1 MHFSRRFPFIFFLL
15 LCLLLP
21 DAVFGTVALD
31 VRINDLDKDLAANI
45 LARLRIYQ
53 QRENPKLSVGEMRR
67 LHRKAVADI
76 QSALEP
82 LGYYS
87 PGIESA
93 LVQTEGV
100 WHASYMITPGEPVR
114 VRSVV
119 VEATGP
125 GSGLSLFA
133 DLETQ
138 FPLQKGAVLKHEQ
151 YDEGKKKILKW
162 ARRNGFIEAQFVKKE
177 IRVHR
182 ENRQADIELLVDTGH
197 RFLFGRTHS
206 EQEVI
211 NNSLLHRYLPYKEG
225 EPYSQRE
232 LTNLQSILYDTGF
245 FSGVTVEPEFDRVS
259 EQRVPVA
266 LSLVPALRNR
276 YSFGLGYG
284 TDTGVRGKME
294 WKNRLFNERGH
305 KVQSSLQLS
314 QKLSKF
320 DAAYQIPVADPRYDA
335 MKYAGSWASEEWED
349 TKTDLLSVAAAVS
362 HAGPKYQYGATLEVR
377 DENYD
382 VGATSGS
389 SLLLLPKGSWSV
401 VFADNRINTENG
413 WRFSVEVT
421 GANEQLL
428 SDATFV
434 QVLGGVKG
442 ILSPFDQWRLIG
454 RFTLGST
461 YVDSIDDLPPSLRFY
476 AGGDQSVRGY
486 AYKSL
491 GPEDASGTVIGGRY
505 LQVGS
510 MEVEREITDL
520 WGVAAF
526 YDVGQATDDL
536 DVQLKNSVGAG
547 VRITL
552 PFGQI
557 RLDVGVPLQEADSA
571 YYLHFNVG
579 ADL

>member
-1 MHFSRRFPFIFFLL
+1 MLFLRPLPAIFFLF
-15 LCLLLP
+15 LCLLFP
-21 DAVFGTVALD
+21 DAVFGAVPLD
-31 VRINDLDKDLAANI
+31 VTISDVDQELSANI

-53 QRENPKLSVGEMRR
+53 QRENPRLSVGEMRR
-67 LHRKAVADI
+67 LHRKADTDI
-76 QSALEP
+76 KSALEP

-87 PGIESA
+87 PRIESA
-93 LVQTEGV
+93 LVNTDGV
-100 WHASYMITPGEPVR
+100 WHASYIITPGKPVR
-114 VRSVV
+114 VHSVA
-119 VEATGP
+119 VEVTGP

-133 DLETQ
+133 DLENQ
-138 FPLQKGAVLKHEQ
+138 VPLQKGAVLKHEQ
-151 YDEGKKKILKW
+151 YEDGKKKILSW
-162 ARRNGFIEAQFVKKE
+162 ARRNGFVEAQFSKKE

-182 ENRQADIELLVDTGH
+182 ERRQADIELLLDTGH
-197 RFLFGRTHS
+197 RFLFGKTHS
-206 EQEVI
+206 DQEVI
-211 NNSLLHRYLPYKEG
+211 NNGLLYRYLPYKEG
-225 EPYSQRE
+225 EPYSQRQ

-276 YSFGLGYG
+276 YSLGLGYG

-294 WKNRLFNERGH
+294 WKNRLFNKSGH

-335 MKYAGSWASEEWED
+335 MKYAGSWASEEWEE

-362 HAGPKYQYGATLEVR
+362 HAGPKYQYGVTLEVR
-377 DENYD
+377 DESYD
-382 VGATSGS
+382 VGVTSGY

-421 GANEQLL
+421 GANRQLF

-434 QVLGGVKG
+434 QAVGGIKG
-442 ILSPFDQWRLIG
+442 IWSPFDQWRLIG

-461 YVDSIDDLPPSLRFY
+461 FVDSIDDLPPSLRFY

-486 AYKSL
+486 AYKSI
-491 GPEDASGTVIGGRY
+491 GPVDASGTVIGGRY

-520 WGVAAF
+520 WSVAAF

-536 DVQLKNSVGAG
+536 DVELKDSVGLGA
-547 VRITL
+547 RITL

-557 RLDVGVPLQEADSA
+557 RLDVGVPLQEADRA
-571 YYLHFNVG
+571 YYLHLNVG